1 MTLAY
6 EVKRVL
12 ADDGGWMTARQV
24 CAVLDRGRE
33 EPVRGGKV
41 SACLRCL
48 ADRGRAERICHADA
62 DTEYRLLGEPT
73 CKPFVD
79 NARHREYIKAM
90 PDGEFSARDLA
101 GAMRVTRQVA
111 SRHLARA
118 VEDGVVE
125 RIGENRRTVYRRVE
139 HEREG
144 RAGRLR
150 PHDGVADH
158 GADRG
163 AHTRLP
169 RRHARLPPPGDLQA
183 SP

>member
-12 ADDGGWMTARQV
+12 ADDGGWMTVRQV

-33 EPVRGGKV
+33 VPVRGGKV

-79 NARHREYIKAM
+79 DARHRAYLAAL

-101 GAMRVTRQVA
+101 SAMRVTRQVA
-111 SRHLARA
+111 SRHLSRA
-118 VEDGVVE
+118 VEEGAVE
-125 RIGENRRTVYRRVE
+125 RIGENRRTVYRRV
-139 HEREG
+139 
-144 RAGRLR
+144 R
-150 PHDGVADH
+150 P
-158 GADRG
+158 
-163 AHTRLP
+163 
-169 RRHARLPPPGDLQA
+169 
-183 SP
+183 